1 VAATNSTTSST
12 TSTTTTAPAKKKA
25 ATPKKKHKAA
35 THTQTTTTSTT
46 TTSSTTTTTTTST
59 PHTTTTHT
67 TPALAPLP
75 SPYVSGSSGQM
86 RAELHGVNHT
96 PKIGVGW
103 AYAVEATN
111 AQGQPLTG
119 TVAAQFLYNGSVVG
133 HQSPP
138 SFPLKNGKMS
148 YGKDTFPAESKGIAL
163 TFQVVVTTPL
173 GTVKLNWPVKS
184 HT

>member
-1 VAATNSTTSST
+1 VAAANSTTSST
-12 TSTTTTAPAKKKA
+12 TSTTTTVPAKKKKA

-35 THTQTTTTSTT
+35 THPQTTTTSTT
-46 TTSSTTTTTTTST
+46 TTSSTTTTTTST

-67 TPALAPLP
+67 TPALAPLQ

-103 AYAVEATN
+103 AYSVEATN

-148 YGKDTFPAESKGIAL
+148 YGRDTFPAESKGIAL